1 MGFAVVLYILPN
13 RFSEMTP
20 EHEQDKQKLLP
31 WPASCT
37 CDFRLMPAASP
48 LAATPASLHQ
58 ENRGMQPLRM
68 LCLAG
73 EEKKKKEYMGN
84 LFIAMLSVIYSCL
97 DGEHDALHDFANGQ

>member
-1 MGFAVVLYILPN
+1 
-13 RFSEMTP
+13 
-20 EHEQDKQKLLP
+20 
-31 WPASCT
+31 
-37 CDFRLMPAASP
+37 
-48 LAATPASLHQ
+48 
-58 ENRGMQPLRM
+58 MQPLRM